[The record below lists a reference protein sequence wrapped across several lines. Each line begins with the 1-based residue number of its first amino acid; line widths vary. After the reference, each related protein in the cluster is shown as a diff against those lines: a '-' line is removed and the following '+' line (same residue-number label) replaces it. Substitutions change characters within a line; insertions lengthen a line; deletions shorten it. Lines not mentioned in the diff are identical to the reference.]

1 MTDAQFA
8 ALTAQMASALR
19 EPSQLSSLPLA
30 SIGEIRSRVAQGFD
44 FGSPCE
50 LSELTSLTAGL
61 LRDGTVHTPSPTYF
75 GLFNP
80 AVTDASVAGD
90 SLVAAFNPQL
100 AAYSHSPA
108 AQEIERHTLRA
119 LSDRMGLASG
129 SVGHF
134 TSGGSEA
141 NHTATLLAL
150 TRTFPGYAEEGA
162 VEGARLYVSAIA
174 HDSFGKIAHACGIG
188 RRALRKVPV
197 DGSLR
202 MDMAALA
209 NLVAEDLAAGK
220 RPFMV
225 VGTAGT
231 TSTGAI
237 DPLNEIADFAETHR
251 LWFHAD
257 AAWGG
262 GALLSPRRRSLMAG
276 IERADS
282 VTCDAHKWLSVP
294 MGAGML
300 FTRHPSLLSETFRVD
315 AAYMPAR
322 TEFGI
327 DPFLST
333 MQWSRRCIGLK
344 VAMSLANLGWAGY
357 EETIERMFALGD
369 ELRERLAS
377 AGWIIKNPT
386 DLPLVCFSHPRIESG
401 EVTLEAVLA
410 AIYRDNAVWVSIAPL
425 GPGERALRA
434 CITSIHTRSE
444 HLETLV
450 SVCERAL
457 YP

>member
-1 MTDAQFA
+1 
-8 ALTAQMASALR
+8 MASALQS
-19 EPSQLSSLPLA
+19 PSELSSLPLA
-30 SIGEIRSRVAQGFD
+30 SFEEIQDRVVEGFD
-44 FGSPCE
+44 FGAARE
-50 LSELTSLTAGL
+50 LSELTLLTADL

-80 AVTDASVAGD
+80 AVTDASVVGD

-108 AQEIERHTLRA
+108 AQEIERHSLRSLA
-119 LSDRMGLASG
+119 GRMGLAPG

-141 NHTATLLAL
+141 NHTASLLAL
-150 TRTFPGYAEEGA
+150 TRAFPEYAEEGA
-162 VEGARLYVSAIA
+162 VSGVRFYVSAIA

-197 DGSLR
+197 DDSLR
-202 MDMAALA
+202 MDVGALGRM
-209 NLVAEDLAAGK
+209 VAEDRAAGK

-231 TSTGAI
+231 TATGAI
-237 DPLNEIADFAETHR
+237 DPLNEIAELAETHG
-251 LWFHAD
+251 LWFHTD

-262 GALLSPRRRSLMAG
+262 GALLSSRRRGLMAG

-300 FTRHPSLLSETFRVD
+300 FTRHPALLLETFRVD
-315 AAYMPAR
+315 AGYMPAR
-322 TEFGI
+322 TEFGV
-327 DPFLST
+327 DPFHST

-344 VAMSLANLGWAGY
+344 VAMSLANLGWTGY
-357 EETIERMFALGD
+357 EETIERMFSLGD
-369 ELRERLAS
+369 ELRERLVS
-377 AGWIIKNPT
+377 AGWIIRNST
-386 DLPLVCFSHPRIESG
+386 ALPLVCFSHPRIESG
-401 EVTLEAVLA
+401 EISLETVLA
-410 AIYRDNAVWVSIAPL
+410 AIYRENAVWVSIAPL

-444 HLETLV
+444 HLDTLID
-450 SVCERAL
+450 VCERAL
-457 YP
+457 RS